1 MLFKI
6 GGEWKVLNLLHTNA
20 SQVAA
25 LDIGYNST
33 VEKIKQE
40 QPKVLFLLGADDANI
55 TKENFP
61 NTFIIYIG
69 ICNLISIISINSI
82 KAYYTKTYY

>member
-1 MLFKI
+1 
-6 GGEWKVLNLLHTNA
+6 LHTNA

-25 LDIGYNST
+25 LDIGYGST
-33 VEKIKQE
+33 IEEIKEK

-55 TKENFP
+55 KKEDFP

-69 ICNLISIISINSI
+69 MCDNENVS
-82 KAYYTKTYY
+82 